1 MEPYREKLI
10 LTYNY
15 LLTVYEELLTRTI
28 NIAMS
33 GDLENINSTFKAG
46 DTFKFDKEMFRD
58 SKDQNVIGMIDFHD
72 DLETFMNSFA
82 NINGLTEEELN
93 QGETYDIE

>member
-1 MEPYREKLI
+1 MEPYREKLV

-15 LLTVYEELLTRTI
+15 LLDVHEELLTRTI
-28 NIAMS
+28 NVVMTEE
-33 GDLENINSTFKAG
+33 LEDINRTFKAG

-58 SKDQNVIGMIDFHD
+58 SKDQNVIRLINFHD

-82 NINGLTEEELN
+82 NINGLTEEELDEGKIDN
-93 QGETYDIE
+93 EE